1 MIFRDQIKIRVAA
14 ATVWQFVSNP
24 ENQPRWNPKVKD
36 VLPLSHGSPG
46 IGYRY
51 RLCYVMSG
59 KATECDAEIV
69 EFDAPRRLATRMR
82 ELTQSDS
89 KAGDRTFVEEFTII
103 DHADYVLLQ
112 QKVTVSGFRIPVV
125 FRFLFWLLM
134 RFGKPV
140 GPRYLESLRGLIE
153 GGTSP

>member
-1 MIFRDQIKIRVAA
+1 VKVRQVIYLAPEAA
-14 ATVWQFVSNP
+14 V
-24 ENQPRWNPKVKD
+24 KVKD

-125 FRFLFWLLM
+125 FRFLFWLLTA
-134 RFGKPV
+134 GS
-140 GPRYLESLRGLIE
+140 SLLAVYFTYPSNDE
-153 GGTSP
+153 DS